1 MGIMQYIT
9 SFNGLAGR
17 KQKKTMR
24 HTGPPSPRTTTRG
37 FTSRDRYTA
46 KEKRGLDDGWYS
58 MVHHPKR
65 ESTHQGV
72 RGSTQE
78 RQSVV

>member
-24 HTGPPSPRTTTRG
+24 HTGPPSPHTTTRG

-46 KEKRGLDDGWYS
+46 KEKGGWM
-58 MVHHPKR
+58 MVGTRWFTTPNGRAHIKEYGGAR
-65 ESTHQGV
+65 
-72 RGSTQE
+72 RNAKAW
-78 RQSVV
+78 